1 MGSASR
7 PKPARLAAKLL
18 EIRLKLDGGLSQN
31 GLARRLGL
39 AEELGQERI
48 SKFERGVLE
57 PPLHVLCAY
66 AEAANVYLE
75 ALVKDELDLPGSL
88 PARIKSEGIRRSGAP
103 QGGRKR

>member
-1 MGSASR
+1 MGSSSR
-7 PKPARLAAKLL
+7 PRPVRLSEKLL
-18 EIRLKLDGGLSQN
+18 EIRRRLDGGLSQN

-66 AEAANVYLE
+66 AEAANIYLE
-75 ALVKDELDLPGSL
+75 VLAKDELDLPNDL
-88 PARIKSEGIRRSGAP
+88 PASVKSEGVKRAVP
-103 QGGRKR
+103 RKRR